1 MNQKWLGFNIT
12 HIYYLSQDHSNDN
25 CIFDLVALTLTLT
38 YLWKNL
44 NLLPRGGGGVLVPLG
59 QTPI

>member
-12 HIYYLSQDHSNDN
+12 HIYSLRQDLSNDIN
-25 CIFDLVALTLTLT
+25 IFDLVALTLTLT

-44 NLLPRGGGGVLVPLG
+44 NWLPRGVLVPLG

>member
-12 HIYYLSQDHSNDN
+12 HIYSLLQDLSNDTN
-25 CIFDLVALTLTLT
+25 IFDLVALTLT

-44 NLLPRGGGGVLVPLG
+44 NWLPRGGGGVLVPLG

>member
-12 HIYYLSQDHSNDN
+12 HIYFLWQDLSNDTN
-25 CIFDLVALTLTLT
+25 IFYLVALTLT
-38 YLWKNL
+38 YLWEKL
-44 NLLPRGGGGVLVPLG
+44 NWLPRGVLVPLG

>member
-12 HIYYLSQDHSNDN
+12 HIYSLWQDLSNDTT
-25 CIFDLVALTLTLT
+25 IFDLVALTLTLT

-44 NLLPRGGGGVLVPLG
+44 NWLPRRVLVPFG